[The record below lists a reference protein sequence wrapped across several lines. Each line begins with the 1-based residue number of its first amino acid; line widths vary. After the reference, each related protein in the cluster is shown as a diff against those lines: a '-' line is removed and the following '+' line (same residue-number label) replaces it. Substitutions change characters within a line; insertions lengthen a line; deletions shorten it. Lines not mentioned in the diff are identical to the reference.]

1 MNDSE
6 RGMDVVNY
14 IRILKHKLPAYSNRG
29 QRLSLAYVLDAIDS
43 SFDEW
48 IDSVNSNSALKIKNK

>member
-14 IRILKHKLPAYSNRG
+14 IRILKHKLPAYSSRG
-29 QRLSLAYVLDAIDS
+29 QRVSLAYILSAIDE

-48 IDSVNSNSALKIKNK
+48 IDSVNSSNAVKLK